1 MVQEF
6 CGMTKF
12 YDSLRLIDEATTT
25 SEESVTQVGVFEYK
39 SGP

>member
-1 MVQEF
+1 
-6 CGMTKF
+6 
-12 YDSLRLIDEATTT
+12 LRLIDEATTT